1 MKFIKKEYILSP
13 DLFMNVKFRFVIA
26 ETLEAVVKASNIVK
40 LYVSSFKERYLL
52 FTIYWLRDLA
62 LISTL

>member
-1 MKFIKKEYILSP
+1 
-13 DLFMNVKFRFVIA
+13 MNVKFRFVIA

-52 FTIYWLRDLA
+52 FTIYWLGDLA